1 MAARVSRAIAAIEA
15 NAGQA
20 VEAAAEEV
28 IDLEQPDIFLEQ
40 GIALSG
46 CSWVRPG
53 PITPMIETSLLH
65 DATARSSA
73 ASWGTSPGGLY

>member
-28 IDLEQPDIFLEQ
+28 IDSNSLISFLSK
-40 GIALSG
+40 ASHFLDA
-46 CSWVRPG
+46 PG
-53 PITPMIETSLLH
+53 SDL
-65 DATARSSA
+65 ARS
-73 ASWGTSPGGLY
+73 PR